1 MKILKINI
9 TEFAALRDLSIDLEG
24 GMNIIEGANES
35 GKSSIMAFIK
45 FMLYGFPRKA
55 TGDEIGERERGIS
68 WSGRRA
74 AGSMT
79 VEVGSGV
86 WRIERDG
93 VIQARGSR
101 ESYVENLKIIN
112 TETGETLPTGTVP
125 GEHFLK
131 IPASV
136 FSSTC
141 SIEQLKSGNIDSEGV
156 GSNIENLLF
165 SADEN
170 VNAQKAVDRL
180 NEARK
185 QLLYKNE
192 RGGKI
197 FDLRT
202 EYTTLRNRLS
212 EAITSTKN
220 MLAREALAE
229 TYQKT
234 AESKRAE
241 LDELENLHD
250 ASEILLTV
258 KKFDSIK
265 ELREQRDRLS
275 AELEN
280 LEKKSFA
287 GSFIPERSLTVKMS
301 NLAHRLSAE
310 ESALIRADAELE
322 RLENTTPYDE
332 KLAAVADMLN
342 ERGMGSDESLLSGY
356 GMLKK
361 RVKSAKSTA
370 KALFILGSVAIVG
383 SAALI
388 LFLPIAGIPAAV
400 LGIGGIIGGIL
411 AASSSKKRQAEVMKY
426 LAELG
431 IEKDEGEDG
440 IRRYADACFE
450 AQDARAEYLTVIEAR
465 RGVCSVCRQKLDIT
479 LADCND
485 AIKSSTP
492 YGEEPTAPLTD
503 SERITHAL
511 SEASDRIVRFCNLRE
526 KMQRAL
532 ENKDEKIA
540 ELTAYLERHDEALT
554 RKKCEA
560 LEGTEPISGE
570 EYKSRRTELMREIK
584 TADDKKNNIEK
595 ELTALD
601 ATSDKPRRLMLLI
614 EENQKELE
622 ECSFKLDAIKLA
634 SDALSDASGQLR
646 RRVTPKLCKRAGGL
660 MSDITGGK
668 YTDLVVSQDMEI
680 TVTAD
685 NATHPI
691 ASMSV
696 GTRDAAYIALRLS
709 LIGLLCPD
717 EKPPVMLDEAL
728 AHIDDTRAENL
739 LSMLTRHTEDGTQCL
754 LFTCQSR
761 EGESLGN
768 KANIIKL

>member
-9 TEFAALRDLSIDLEG
+9 TEFAALRDLSIDLDG

-79 VEVGSGV
+79 FEVKSGV

-125 GEHFLK
+125 GEHFLR

-141 SIEQLKSGNIDSEGV
+141 SIEQLKSGNIDAEGV

-192 RGGKI
+192 KGGKI

-212 EAITSTKN
+212 EAVTSTKN
-220 MLAREALAE
+220 MLAKEALAE
-229 TYQKT
+229 NYKKS

-250 ASEILLTV
+250 ASELLLTV
-258 KKFDSIK
+258 KKFDSLR

-275 AELEN
+275 LELEN

-287 GSFIPERSLTVKMS
+287 GSFIPERSLNVTMS
-301 NLAHRLSAE
+301 SLAHRLSAE
-310 ESALIRADAELE
+310 ESALIRADTELE
-322 RLENTTPYDE
+322 RLESTIPYND
-332 KLAAVADMLN
+332 KLAAVADMLT
-342 ERGMGSDESLLSGY
+342 EQGMGSDESLLSGY

-361 RVKSAKSTA
+361 RVKSAKNTA
-370 KALFILGSVAIVG
+370 KTLFILGSIATVG
-383 SAALI
+383 GAALLI
-388 LFLPIAGIPAAV
+388 FLPIVGIPVAA
-400 LGIGGIIGGIL
+400 LGLGGIIGGIVT
-411 AASSSKKRQAEVMKY
+411 ASKIKKRQAEVMNY

-450 AQDARAEYLTVIEAR
+450 AQDARAEYLTAIEAR
-465 RGVCSVCRQKLDIT
+465 RGVCNICRQKLDIT
-479 LADCND
+479 LADCNS
-485 AIKSSTP
+485 AIRNATP
-492 YGEEPTAPLTD
+492 YGEEPTATLTD
-503 SERITHAL
+503 SEKIAYAL
-511 SEASDRIVRFCNLRE
+511 SEASDRIIRFCNLRE
-526 KMQRAL
+526 KMQRSL
-532 ENKDEKIA
+532 ENTDEKIA
-540 ELTAYLERHDEALT
+540 ELAAYLERHDEALT
-554 RKKCEA
+554 RKRCEA
-560 LEGTEPISGE
+560 LEDTEPILSE
-570 EYKSRRTELMREIK
+570 EYKSRRTALMREIK
-584 TADDKKNNIEK
+584 NADDKKNNIEN

-601 ATSDKPRRLMLLI
+601 ATSDKPRRLMLLL

-634 SDALSDASGQLR
+634 ADALSDASGQLR

-660 MSDITGGK
+660 MSDITSQK
-668 YTDLVVSQDMEI
+668 YTDLGVSQDMEV

-696 GTRDAAYIALRLS
+696 GTRDAAYISLRLS

-717 EKPPVMLDEAL
+717 EKPPIMLDEAL

-739 LSMLTRHTEDGTQCL
+739 LSMLSHYTEDGTQCL

-761 EGESLGN
+761 EGNSMGESARL
-768 KANIIKL
+768 IKL